1 MAGLEVRTVAAAE
14 AADIALV
21 AVHRSLGAV
30 AALHTAPAVVVPR
43 TDLVKEALRTD
54 LVGAALHIALA
65 AGRRIDLEV
74 VHHTGPAEEAAGPI
88 AVADEAVELHT
99 GLEVVLHTG

>member
-1 MAGLEVRTVAAAE
+1 MAGLEVRTVAAEE
-14 AADIALV
+14 AVDIALV
-21 AVHRSLGAV
+21 AVHRSLAAV
-30 AALHTAPAVVVPR
+30 A
-43 TDLVKEALRTD
+43 ALRTD
-54 LVGAALHIALA
+54 LVGEVHRTDLVQEVPRTVLVGEVHHIALA

-99 GLEVVLHTG
+99 GPEVVLHTG

>member
-1 MAGLEVRTVAAAE
+1 MAGLEVRTVAAEE
-14 AADIALV
+14 AVDIALV
-21 AVHRSLGAV
+21 VVPRSLAAV
-30 AALHTAPAVVVPR
+30 AALHTVLVVVAPR
-43 TDLVKEALRTD
+43 TDLVQEVHRTA

-88 AVADEAVELHT
+88 AVADEAAELHT
-99 GLEVVLHTG
+99 GPEVVLHTG